1 MDITH
6 SGYKTIFGLNHKR
19 QIYISNKK
27 NEIRGK
33 DEILN
38 IGNIGTIP
46 QKANIH
52 FHLDPKIDLIQT
64 RSGSILLKHSKGF
77 VWKMT
82 SDNQDINIQDSVM
95 FTPKGPVPCKEI
107 MINMKLEKIRA
118 YKNISCNWALQ
129 LQK

>member
-1 MDITH
+1 MDLIIKDR
-6 SGYKTIFGLNHKR
+6 YIF
-19 QIYISNKK
+19 QTKK

-33 DEILN
+33 DEIIN

-82 SDNQDINIQDSVM
+82 TDNKDINIRDSVM
-95 FTPKGPVPCKEI
+95 FTPKGAIPCKEI

-118 YKNISCNWALQ
+118 YKNISCNWAFQ